1 MQLLAD
7 GIQGNQEFSWAEG
20 EHLSVQ
26 DSFSTLVPDGWSSW
40 ELLRSLSFCLSSW
53 LPVTSLAS
61 LQHGSFSLKD
71 SWLPLELVF

>member
-26 DSFSTLVPDGWSSW
+26 DSFSTLVPDGWSS
-40 ELLRSLSFCLSSW
+40 
-53 LPVTSLAS
+53 
-61 LQHGSFSLKD
+61 
-71 SWLPLELVF
+71 